1 MTKSIHH
8 APDTEE
14 IKDKTLFYLERI
26 LELLDNGYISLS
38 RHIFEQHEQDFS
50 GILQNDHF
58 IYLKQ
63 RIAPEDPWSL
73 HKEQE
78 YYTRLKNARI
88 FGEYVIVHDCAY
100 EILLHYPVKDRSN
113 YPICQKI
120 EDILAENNLHYI
132 EPDEIAINAFF
143 DSAIEFIVE
152 NGNPGFHLQDCL
164 GQWYRCFVKDTSGK
178 QVGDPLKL
186 KITNIPGLEINN
198 SRNKKEIVIY
208 LEPRV
213 TQGDII
219 EVEISSLSHTGN
231 SYTFR
236 HRSYDGFL
244 WFKKRGVNR
253 QIFNQNTLQPKDK
266 ILAKILYTTEEIKV
280 SNSGSP
286 TRLGLIKA
294 IPIKRLTTLTMA
306 NPDNSAATALN

>member
-1 MTKSIHH
+1 MTKNTSY

-14 IKDKTLFYLERI
+14 IKDKTLFYLERV
-26 LELLDNGYISLS
+26 LELLDNGFVTIS
-38 RHIFEQHEQDFS
+38 RHIFEQHQKEFADV
-50 GILQNDHF
+50 LQNDHF
-58 IYLKQ
+58 LYLKE
-63 RIAPEDPWSL
+63 RIPKEETWTN

-78 YYTRLKNARI
+78 LYNRLKNAWT
-88 FGEYVIVHDCAY
+88 FGEYVAVHDCAY
-100 EILLHYPVKDRSN
+100 EILLHYPGKERTN
-113 YPICQKI
+113 HPLCLKI
-120 EDILAENNLHYI
+120 EDILATNNLYYI
-132 EPDEIAINAFF
+132 EPDEIAINAFI
-143 DSAIEFIVE
+143 DTTIEFIVE
-152 NGNPGFHLQDCL
+152 NGNPGFRIQDCV
-164 GQWYRCFVKDTSGK
+164 GQWYRCFVKDVSGK
-178 QVGDPLKL
+178 AVGDSLKL
-186 KITNIPGLEINN
+186 KITNIPGLEINAK
-198 SRNKKEIVIY
+198 NKKEKVIY

-219 EVEISSLSHTGN
+219 EVEITSLSHTGN

-266 ILAKILYTTEEIKV
+266 ILAKILYTTEEIKI
-280 SNSGSP
+280 SDSGSP

-294 IPIKRLTTLTMA
+294 IPIKRVTSFSKV